1 LAAEQ
6 RRQMD
11 AGQFLECDM
20 EDVIDLT
27 ELFIAVNV
35 AAVDS
40 LEAQYVPCRLVSAR
54 PGDRV

>member
-1 LAAEQ
+1 
-6 RRQMD
+6 MG
-11 AGQFLECDM
+11 AGHFLECDM

-40 LEAQYVPCRLVSAR
+40 QEAQYVPYRLVSVR
-54 PGDRV
+54 LGYRV